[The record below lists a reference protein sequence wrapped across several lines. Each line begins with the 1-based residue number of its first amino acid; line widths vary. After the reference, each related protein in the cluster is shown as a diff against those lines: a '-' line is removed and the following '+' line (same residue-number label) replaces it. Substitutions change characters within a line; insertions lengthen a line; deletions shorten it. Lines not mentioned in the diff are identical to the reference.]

1 MERLKMSLC
10 ALMGVVLTVLV
21 AMVVFP
27 IRARTRLRKK
37 TAKLLERLGNLA
49 FYLMGEFCEV
59 GLSSPCQAAVA
70 LPTWMAEI
78 I

>member
-59 GLSSPCQAAVA
+59 RLSSP
-70 LPTWMAEI
+70 PTGCR
-78 I
+78 

>member
-1 MERLKMSLC
+1 MGRLKTSLS

-59 GLSSPCQAAVA
+59 RLSRP
-70 LPTWMAEI
+70 PTGCR
-78 I
+78 